1 MSEQDN
7 VKVVEGLFA
16 DFRRGNVAGVLGRLT
31 EDVEW
36 RLGGPTEIVYAG
48 THRGRDQVAA
58 FFKRLGETAD
68 FEEFEPRDYIAQ
80 GDRVVVL
87 GHERQRLKATG
98 EVVEVDWAMVFT
110 LKGGKVAAY
119 RNFQDTNAGGATPG
133 GR

>member
-1 MSEQDN
+1 MMSAQN
-7 VKVVEGLFA
+7 VKVVQDMFA
-16 DFRRGNVAGVLGRLT
+16 DFGRGNVAGVLDKLT

-48 THRGRDQVAA
+48 IRHGRDQVAE
-58 FFKRLGETAD
+58 FFKLLGETA
-68 FEEFEPRDYIAQ
+68 EFEVFEPEDYIAQ

-98 EVVEVDWAMVFT
+98 KVVEIDWAMVFT
-110 LKGGKVAAY
+110 LRDGKIAKY
-119 RNFQDTNAGGATPG
+119 RSFEDTAPWGAPPH